1 MSTPNKISVAI
12 PAADMSVMLNAIDT
26 LNSKL
31 TFLLSLS
38 EADRKELPK
47 MGDKTIAFVTKCL
60 DYAKANP
67 KIVPAY
73 LEVDEFEKDIVAVGE
88 LLKVLR
94 PIHQLYQRLDD
105 TVMQA
110 GSEAYQAGLLFY
122 TNLKG
127 ATKAG
132 VPGAK
137 TIYQD
142 LAERF
147 PGRGKKQ
154 IENSNGTAAAHE

>member
-1 MSTPNKISVAI
+1 MAKTNKISVAI
-12 PAADMSVMLNAIDT
+12 TAADMGVMLTAIND

-31 TFLLSLS
+31 NFLLALS
-38 EADRKELPK
+38 EEDRKDLPK
-47 MGDKTIAFVTKCL
+47 MGDKTVAFVNKCF

-67 KIVPAY
+67 ALVPTYVEMA
-73 LEVDEFEKDIVAVGE
+73 EFEKDVVAVSE

-122 TNLKG
+122 NNLKG

-137 TIYQD
+137 TIYHD

-154 IENSNGTAAAHE
+154 TETENGVPQQSN